1 MGMSQTVRVVV
12 SGPLACF
19 TRPEAKVE
27 RVSYPV
33 MTPSAARG
41 CLEAIVWKP
50 QFRWNVLTIR
60 ILRPIQ
66 FASVRRNEIQDT
78 ISIKDVQGWME
89 DPSSYK
95 PYFADFQTL
104 RLEGFKEVR
113 GNRAQ
118 RHTLALRDVAYVIEA
133 EPVLTALTSTP
144 RRKPVCEDEPEGRDT
159 VQKYVAM
166 FNRRME
172 KGQCFQQPYLGLR
185 EFVADFRSDDG
196 QQPLSGDDILGQA
209 EYSLGRMFLDFE
221 YQPDVYDNQ
230 GAWKKLGGR
239 TPVFAPT
246 TLRHGVLD
254 VQEMRRQAE
263 TVESPR

>member
-1 MGMSQTVRVVV
+1 MSQTVRVVV

-19 TRPEAKVE
+19 TRPETKVE

-66 FASVRRNEIQDT
+66 FVSVRRNEIQDT

-118 RHTLALRDVAYVIEA
+118 RHTLALRDVAYAVEA
-133 EPVLTALTSTP
+133 EPILPALANKP
-144 RRKPVCEDEPEGRDT
+144 RNVPVCEDESEGPDT
-159 VQKYVAM
+159 VPKYVAM

-185 EFVADFRSDDG
+185 EFVADFRPDDG
-196 QQPLSGDDILGQA
+196 EQPPSSDNVLGQA
-209 EYSLGRMFLDFE
+209 EYPLGRMSLDFE
-221 YQPDVYDNQ
+221 YQPDSYDAE

-239 TPVFAPT
+239 TPLFALA
-246 TLRHGVLD
+246 TLRHGVLN
-254 VQEMRRQAE
+254 VQEMRQQAAS
-263 TVESPR
+263 VESPR

>member
-1 MGMSQTVRVVV
+1 MSQTVRVVV

-60 ILRPIQ
+60 VLQPIQ
-66 FASVRRNEIQDT
+66 FVSVRRNEIQDT
-78 ISIKDVQGWME
+78 VSITEVWQWME
-89 DPSSYK
+89 DSTSYK

-104 RLEGFKEVR
+104 RLKGFKEVR

-118 RHTLALRDVAYVIEA
+118 RHTLALRDVAYAIEA
-133 EPVLTALTSTP
+133 EPVLTAQANAP
-144 RRKPVCEDEPEGRDT
+144 RRKPVCEDEPEGPDT

-166 FNRRME
+166 FNRRVE
-172 KGQCFQQPYLGLR
+172 KGQCFQQPCLGLR
-185 EFVADFRSDDG
+185 EFVADFRADDDR
-196 QQPLSGDDILGQA
+196 QPLSDYSILGQA
-209 EYSLGRMFLDFE
+209 EYPLGRMFLDFE
-221 YQPDVYDNQ
+221 YQSDVYDNQ
-230 GAWKKLGGR
+230 GAWKTLGGR
-239 TPVFAPT
+239 TPVFASA

-254 VQEMRRQAE
+254 VQEMRRQAAAA
-263 TVESPR
+263 ESPR